1 MQYIHIQVYIGH
13 DLGLTM
19 KSSSIIV
26 VPIKQK
32 EQTRV
37 VASLPSLTMQKGRA
51 SKRIIMQVPLRVDT
65 TLKWLNEG
73 AS

>member
-1 MQYIHIQVYIGH
+1 MYIGH

-32 EQTRV
+32 RTD
-37 VASLPSLTMQKGRA
+37 ASCRIITVFNYAKRESKQAHHHASTFKGRHNPKMA
-51 SKRIIMQVPLRVDT
+51 
-65 TLKWLNEG
+65 
-73 AS
+73 